1 MIRMAIQ
8 KKAHKEDAVSPVI
21 GVMLMLVVTIVIAA
35 VVAAFS
41 SGLTTSETTGP
52 STVLSVT
59 MSAAAV
65 PSTNDDYYVHI
76 KHLGGDSLKM
86 SELKID
92 TTYTVPATMNGVAVN
107 SANVG
112 KVIDHTIDG
121 SLERTEANYIDTS
134 LVGYPFVH
142 QTTTVKSKLLPI
154 AALTSSQSND
164 GLTMDTYTLKSGS
177 EVAFSKLDFLGF
189 DSDDKLAYG
198 FNEGSIVHVVITHIP
213 SNTVLFNKDVS
224 ATW

>member
-1 MIRMAIQ
+1 MVIQ
-8 KKAHKEDAVSPVI
+8 KKTNKEDAVSPVI
-21 GVMLMLVVTIVIAA
+21 GVMLMLLETIVIAA
-35 VVAAFS
+35 VDAAFS

-59 MSAAAV
+59 MSAAVV

-121 SLERTEANYIDTS
+121 SLERTEANYLDTN

-142 QTTTVKSKLLPI
+142 QTTTVKNNVGSGDASLR
-154 AALTSSQSND
+154 SSQINQ

-177 EVAFSKLDFLGF
+177 EVTFSKLDFLGF
-189 DSDDKLAYG
+189 DPNDKPAYG